1 MPEIIPVDN
10 LNAEELRMYACT
22 SEVQLRRCFEPEPG
36 IFIAESPKVILR
48 ALDAGYEPLSLLAE
62 ERLVAHVLGRIDLRR
77 EEPSHNPEL
86 LGRILE
92 HCGNVPVYTADPG
105 VLVRITG
112 YHLTQG
118 VLCAMRR
125 RALPAAETVCAGAL
139 RIAVLEDIVNPTNVG
154 AIFRS
159 ASARCS

>member
-62 ERLVAHVLGRIDLRR
+62 ERLVAHALERMGLRQEESQLREETRRREESLRR
-77 EEPSHNPEL
+77 EESQRQKESQRNPEL

-92 HCGNVPVYTADPG
+92 RCEHVPVYTAASGRDLAK
-105 VLVRITG
+105 VS
-112 YHLTQG
+112 
-118 VLCAMRR
+118 
-125 RALPAAETVCAGAL
+125 L
-139 RIAVLEDIVNPTNVG
+139 RCGQHRHVVHGL
-154 AIFRS
+154 
-159 ASARCS
+159 